1 MAYRLLE
8 NIYYNN
14 FPVLNVGKRIGAT
27 DYIDFITKEEVTHPV
42 MIGIDFFRRKF
53 IVIKAIV
60 DNKICIQTFFQRYSD
75 DSELWMGANIR
86 GNCYELLGTI
96 GGVKYIQAKL
106 LKDIVDGKIIK
117 ITEEHNPSCNLTNS
131 IINKNVMLY
140 DEKKW
145 NAAKIIQ
152 RNWNFYRFN
161 PKYGLCRRI
170 IDRKMD
176 KISLERKKI
185 DVE

>member
-75 DSELWMGANIR
+75 DLKLWIGANVY

-106 LKDIVDGKIIK
+106 LKDIVDGKIVK
-117 ITEEHNPSCNLTNS
+117 ITEEHTPSYYLMSTYLIC
-131 IINKNVMLY
+131 
-140 DEKKW
+140 
-145 NAAKIIQ
+145 
-152 RNWNFYRFN
+152 
-161 PKYGLCRRI
+161 
-170 IDRKMD
+170 
-176 KISLERKKI
+176 
-185 DVE
+185 